1 MTQDELK
8 NAVSTVLEQPHST
21 QLYLILKVNDE
32 LVLRLADI
40 EDDNTAPEIQHMFV
54 EFLETTIVSNEDMV
68 VRNLSVAD
76 ESPNAVYE
84 YDYDSYPE
92 ELNLFKQ
99 FNIEEAVN
107 IDHFNFNTDDLNHLF
122 GYIVYI
128 GSMESGIVLFKK
140 HYPISLIKRE
150 SFLLGAIKS
159 SERFEKLPGEDIIRL
174 NNDAQL
180 LRVGDAI
187 FVLNLKM
194 LERNMGFSA
203 LIQRAAA
210 ETVDAIEEL
219 DILDD
224 IEVLRDTLD
233 DTSFARKLSKVKN
246 ASPIFKLGISKE
258 AIVDFT
264 KNTPELAGKFKY
276 SEDGMQIRLDTKKSK
291 IAFLKLLNDAFLHSE
306 LTQQWYDASAKDN
319 ITQGAG

>member
-76 ESPNAVYE
+76 ESTNAVYE

-128 GSMESGIVLFKK
+128 GNMESGIVLFKK
-140 HYPISLIKRE
+140 HYPI
-150 SFLLGAIKS
+150 
-159 SERFEKLPGEDIIRL
+159 
-174 NNDAQL
+174 
-180 LRVGDAI
+180 
-187 FVLNLKM
+187 
-194 LERNMGFSA
+194 
-203 LIQRAAA
+203 
-210 ETVDAIEEL
+210 
-219 DILDD
+219 
-224 IEVLRDTLD
+224 
-233 DTSFARKLSKVKN
+233 
-246 ASPIFKLGISKE
+246 
-258 AIVDFT
+258 
-264 KNTPELAGKFKY
+264 
-276 SEDGMQIRLDTKKSK
+276 
-291 IAFLKLLNDAFLHSE
+291 
-306 LTQQWYDASAKDN
+306 
-319 ITQGAG
+319 